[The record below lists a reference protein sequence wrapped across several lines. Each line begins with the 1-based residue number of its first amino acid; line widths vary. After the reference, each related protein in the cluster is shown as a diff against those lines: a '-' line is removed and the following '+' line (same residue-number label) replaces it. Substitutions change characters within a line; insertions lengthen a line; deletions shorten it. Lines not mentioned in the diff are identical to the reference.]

1 MNSIQM
7 VFFKK
12 NTELDIFMNR
22 LKFCLNHLRSFGGGN
37 FKSLQES
44 TVIYRKFGG

>member
-1 MNSIQM
+1 M

-12 NTELDIFMNR
+12 KPTELDIFMNGLR
-22 LKFCLNHLRSFGGGN
+22 FCLNHFRSFGGRN

-44 TVIYRKFGG
+44 TVIHRKFGG

>member
-1 MNSIQM
+1 M

-12 NTELDIFMNR
+12 NTELDIFMNGFR
-22 LKFCLNHLRSFGGGN
+22 YCLNPLRSFGGGN

-44 TVIYRKFGG
+44 SVIHRNID